1 MRNSGIE
8 HDFLLRL
15 IGRRDPADDVLLQRN
30 VQQLDWL
37 RLFAIAPNDLY
48 AYLGQRLTEFGL
60 DGQCPMTLFEQTRNS
75 RRATM
80 AQWLRC
86 GLELRQLAQAFARHD
101 VNFRLLKGAV
111 LAFNGYPDHSL
122 RSMADIDLL
131 VRPEDLERA
140 VDLVHAAG
148 FVCPDRVRYRSPFV
162 DDGLPN
168 RRVLSLPMQKPGTR
182 SLIEMHTQLESTEP
196 WFAVR
201 PELMWE
207 KCEETF
213 VNGLRIKT
221 LEKHE
226 FLFHLVLHL
235 SRHHLFDCGL
245 RALLDIHLWVEL
257 HRDRLDWEWLASE
270 AARRGYAGWVH
281 LTLKM
286 SSDLLKTPIPHSF
299 FRRLPPLPQFE
310 RLQQLGYELIW
321 AERKANYQIE
331 FLVRVLAETNAK
343 KAITLLSRRFLPYA
357 SRLDSVTIPRVET
370 LRSSGLSLGLQR
382 AAMDLRIKVPKYF
395 RAWRSGSFRWSS
407 LKEATRLMK
416 GRAELQQ
423 ILANRASL

>member
-1 MRNSGIE
+1 M
-8 HDFLLRL
+8 
-15 IGRRDPADDVLLQRN
+15 
-30 VQQLDWL
+30 
-37 RLFAIAPNDLY
+37 
-48 AYLGQRLTEFGL
+48 
-60 DGQCPMTLFEQTRNS
+60 
-75 RRATM
+75 
-80 AQWLRC
+80 
-86 GLELRQLAQAFARHD
+86 
-101 VNFRLLKGAV
+101 
-111 LAFNGYPDHSL
+111 
-122 RSMADIDLL
+122 
-131 VRPEDLERA
+131 
-140 VDLVHAAG
+140 
-148 FVCPDRVRYRSPFV
+148 
-162 DDGLPN
+162 
-168 RRVLSLPMQKPGTR
+168 
-182 SLIEMHTQLESTEP
+182 
-196 WFAVR
+196 
-201 PELMWE
+201 
-207 KCEETF
+207 
-213 VNGLRIKT
+213 
-221 LEKHE
+221 
-226 FLFHLVLHL
+226 LHL

-357 SRLDSVTIPRVET
+357 RRLDSVTIPRVET
-370 LRSSGLSLGLQR
+370 LHNSGLGLGLQR